1 MGKKRVNALIYR
13 AHGFYLHGRNGQK
26 LGVVADDGL
35 PFLAFQEEIELLDER
50 LRARVGVDD
59 INGAQERIVRRGYI
73 ILEGAH
79 IESIGAALAAD
90 FHNAHREFLK

>member
-1 MGKKRVNALIYR
+1 MGKKREKALINR
-13 AHGFYLHGRNGQK
+13 AHRLNLNRRNGQK

-35 PFLAFQEEIELLDER
+35 PFLAFQEEIELLDEG

-59 INGAQERIVRRGYI
+59 IYGAQERIVRRGYI

-79 IESIGAALAAD
+79 VESIGAALAAD
-90 FHNAHREFLK
+90 FHNAHGEFLK